1 MKLFKTFFSTILIS
15 SSIQLTSNAD
25 ELKGNKT
32 NLHVSQYGSKS
43 NKKDLGVGVKA
54 PDFSAIDSNGNK
66 FNLSDFKNKNSVLL
80 VFYPGDSTPTCTKQL
95 CAIRDDYKDLEKLGV
110 KVFGVNQADSES
122 HNKFIKENKLQFP
135 LIIDKDSSISKAY
148 NSMGF
153 LGFINRTV
161 VLINKQGNIV
171 LFERGVPD
179 LSPKKVS
186 KLI

>member
-1 MKLFKTFFSTILIS
+1 MKLFNSLVFAFLVTS
-15 SSIQLTSNAD
+15 SFQLNVNAE

-32 NLHVSQYGSKS
+32 NLHVSQYGSKL
-43 NKKDLGVGVKA
+43 NKKTVKVGVKA
-54 PDFSAIDSNGNK
+54 PNFSAIDSNGNK
-66 FNLSDFKNKNSVLL
+66 VNLSEFKNKNSVLL

-95 CAIRDDYKDLEKLGV
+95 CDIRDDYKDLEKIGI
-110 KVFGVNQADSES
+110 KVFGINQADSES

-135 LIIDKDSSISKAY
+135 LIIDKNSEISKAY
-148 NSMGF
+148 DSMGF

-161 VLINKQGNIV
+161 VLINKKGDIV

-179 LSPKKVS
+179 LSPKKLS